1 MLYEYEKPQHDNHHL
16 YDLNYDIDKKY
27 CMSVL
32 QKQLKNK
39 EIYQDP
45 KHGVAN
51 NWKVVRLEQFNY
63 ADKIIED
70 VGLKDFVKDYRSRFY
85 LLEANSYLK
94 THIDYGTKC

>member
-32 QKQLKNK
+32 QNQLKNE

-45 KHGVAN
+45 KHGVAD

-70 VGLKDFVKDYRSRFY
+70 ETRFRFLIDLSLKQ
-85 LLEANSYLK
+85 APP
-94 THIDYGTKC
+94 T